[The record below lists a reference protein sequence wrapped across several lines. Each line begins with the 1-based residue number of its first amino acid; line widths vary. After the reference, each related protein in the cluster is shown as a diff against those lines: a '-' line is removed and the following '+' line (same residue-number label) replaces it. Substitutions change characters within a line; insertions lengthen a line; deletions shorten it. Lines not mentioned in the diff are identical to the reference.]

1 MRSCK
6 ICGNGIEKFM
16 TFGQMPLGN
25 GFLTPDRFAREY
37 FFELA
42 PAFCERCGAF
52 QIVEHPDPGKM
63 FHAEYA
69 FFSQTSRA
77 MAAHFETFAKSAMA
91 DWLGADD
98 PFVVELGSNDGIML
112 RHFAARRIRHLG
124 IEPSANVAEAA
135 RAQGVRTLNAFF
147 NAETARAVVRDHGP
161 ADAIL
166 AANVMCHIPDLNSVA
181 EGIAVLLKP
190 DGVVMFEDP
199 YLGEVIRQTSYD
211 QIYDEHIFLFSALS
225 VSRAFAP
232 HGFDLIAVAP
242 QKVHGGSMRYFLAR
256 KGRRAAD
263 PSVGR
268 QLAFERDLGLESP
281 GTYDQF
287 RLNCEKS
294 RRDLMAAL
302 DDLAAKSRRVAGY
315 GATSKS
321 TTVINYCGITPRHV
335 EFISDT
341 TPTKQGK
348 FSPGAHIPVRP
359 YQDFVARY
367 PDVAL
372 LFAWN
377 HAEEIFAKEEAF
389 RAAGGRWLTFVPTV
403 RLAP

>member
-16 TFGQMPLGN
+16 SFGRMPLGN
-25 GFLTPDRFAREY
+25 GFLTPDLFEREY

-42 PAFCERCGAF
+42 PAFCERCSAF

-77 MAAHFETFAKSAMA
+77 MAAHFETFANSVMA
-91 DWLGADD
+91 DWLNAND

-112 RHFAARRIRHLG
+112 RHFAARNIRHLG

-135 RAQGVRTLNAFF
+135 RVQGVRTLTAFF
-147 NAETARAVVRDHGP
+147 SAEIARAIVRDHGQ

-166 AANVMCHIPDLNSVA
+166 AANVLCHIPDLNSVA
-181 EGIAVLLKP
+181 EGFAALLKP
-190 DGVVMFEDP
+190 DGVVVFEDP
-199 YLGEVIRQTSYD
+199 YLGEVVRQTSYD

-232 HGFDLIAVAP
+232 HGLELIAVAP
-242 QKVHGGSMRYFLAR
+242 QKTHGGSMRYVLAR
-256 KGRRAAD
+256 TGRRARE
-263 PSVGR
+263 PSIGR
-268 QLAFERDLGLESP
+268 QLVLERELGLANP
-281 GTYDQF
+281 GTYDRF

-302 DDLAAKSRRVAGY
+302 DDLAAKGRRVVGY

-321 TTVINYCGITPRHV
+321 TTVINYCGITPRQA

-341 TPTKQGK
+341 TPTKQEK

-359 YQDFVARY
+359 YQEFVARY

-377 HAEEIFAKEEAF
+377 HAEEIFAKEGAF

-403 RLAP
+403 KFVT